1 MRFAF
6 LGSGS
11 GGNGFLVE
19 QGDTCLMIDCGFSA
33 KEAERR
39 LARLGKSA
47 DQLSGILVTHE
58 HGDHI
63 NGVGALA
70 RKHGLHV
77 WLSAGTYRADRTG
90 ELPTFCLFNSHES
103 FELNELQITPFP
115 VPHDAFEPCQFTFS
129 DGDKKLGLATDLGCE
144 TPHVI
149 EQLSGCDALVLECNH
164 DEELLAY
171 GVYPPHLKRRVG
183 GDHGHLSNKQAANLL
198 EKLDNSRLQ
207 HIVAAHLSEK
217 HNTPLLAREALRGA
231 LGCSADWIAI
241 ADQQQGLSWRDVA

>member
-19 QGDTCLMIDCGFSA
+19 QGSTCLMIDCGFSA

-39 LARLGKSA
+39 LALLGKSPS
-47 DQLSGILVTHE
+47 QLTGILVTHE

-63 NGVGALA
+63 NGVGKLA
-70 RKHGLHV
+70 RKYGLHV

-103 FELNELQITPFP
+103 LAIEELQVNPFP
-115 VPHDAFEPCQFTFS
+115 VPHDAYEPCQFTFTN
-129 DGDKKLGLATDLGCE
+129 GAEKLGLLTDLGCE
-144 TPHVI
+144 TPHII
-149 EQLSGCDALVLECNH
+149 EQLNGCDALVLECNH
-164 DEELLAY
+164 DAQMLAN
-171 GVYPPHLKRRVG
+171 GSYPPHLKRRVG

-198 EKLDNSRLQ
+198 QKLDNSRLK

-217 HNTPLLAREALRGA
+217 HNTPRLAREALSEVLCCA
-231 LGCSADWIAI
+231 PEWVAVAEQL
-241 ADQQQGLSWRDVA
+241 QGLAWRDVA

>member
-19 QGDTCLMIDCGFSA
+19 EGNTCLMVDCGFSA
-33 KEAERR
+33 REAERR
-39 LARLGKSA
+39 LARLGKLPE
-47 DQLSGILVTHE
+47 QLTGILVTHE

-63 NGVGALA
+63 NGVGKLA
-70 RKHGLHV
+70 RKHKLHV
-77 WLSAGTYRADRTG
+77 WMSAGTYRADRTG
-90 ELPTFCLFNSHES
+90 ELPTFCLINSHGPLEIEDIQVS
-103 FELNELQITPFP
+103 PFP
-115 VPHDAFEPCQFTFS
+115 VPHDANEPCQFTFS

-144 TPHVI
+144 TLHVI

-164 DEELLAY
+164 DVDMLAY

-207 HIVAAHLSEK
+207 HLVAAHLSEK
-217 HNTPLLAREALRGA
+217 HNTPHLARQALSKA
-231 LGCSADWIAI
+231 LDCEADWITV
-241 ADQQQGLSWRDVA
+241 ADQHQGLGWRELS